1 MELTLFN
8 CPACGSKTKV
18 RQTMAG
24 GIQYRDCAGGHSFK
38 TQSVVVKTITLLT
51 EPKLKKV
58 RDGKLPENKI
68 LAKQETPPKRGIFT
82 LSKLWL
88 RGSDTSGT

>member
-1 MELTLFN
+1 MN
-8 CPACGSKTKV
+8 CPACGCKTLV
-18 RQTMAG
+18 RQTMKG
-24 GIQYRDCAGGHSFK
+24 GIQYRDCDGGHSFK

-51 EPKLKKV
+51 EPKLKKA
-58 RDGKLPENKI
+58 RNGKLPKDKI
-68 LAKQETPPKRGIFT
+68 LAKQETPTKRGIFS

>member
-1 MELTLFN
+1 MN

-24 GIQYRDCAGGHSFK
+24 GIQYRDCSGGHSFK
-38 TQSVVVKTITLLT
+38 TKSVETITLLT
-51 EPKLKKV
+51 EPKLKKAKI
-58 RDGKLPENKI
+58 GKLLKDKI
-68 LAKQETPPKRGIFT
+68 LAKQETSTKRGIFA

-88 RGSDTSGT
+88 RESNTSGT